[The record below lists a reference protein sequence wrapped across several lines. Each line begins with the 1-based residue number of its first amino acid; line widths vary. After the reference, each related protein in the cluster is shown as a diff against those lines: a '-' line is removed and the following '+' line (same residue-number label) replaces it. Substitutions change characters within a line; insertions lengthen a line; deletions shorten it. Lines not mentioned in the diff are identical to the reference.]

1 MVARIIVAV
10 ALLVSAPLAGAAQ
23 GNPNFFERE
32 IPDASVELVLSQLQN
47 AIDEA
52 GFTFM
57 RVQNVDKGLEA
68 KGFERPPYKIV
79 FFGDREA
86 FEKAREIDPRV
97 TPYLPLKITLFEDD
111 KGRVH
116 LSVVD
121 PAVVG
126 RMFNP
131 GLQEQ
136 FQDWSR
142 QMRQILDDTAE
153 EVEGSTLSP

>member
-1 MVARIIVAV
+1 MVTRILIAL

-32 IPDASVELVLSQLQN
+32 ISGASVELVLSQLQN

-57 RVQNVDKGLEA
+57 RVQNVDKGLAA
-68 KGFERPPYKIV
+68 KGFDRPPYKIV

-97 TPYLPLKITLFEDD
+97 TPYLPLKITLYEDEA
-111 KGRVH
+111 GNSH

-142 QMRQILDDTAE
+142 RMQQILDTTTE
-153 EVEGSTLSP
+153 EVEGSTFSP